1 MFFATWV
8 LIAPAPGRS
17 ILPYLYH
24 HTLLHIF
31 MYMYKIQSVKLL
43 TVVVDENNYTRL
55 YNHRR
60 SMEASKVKRK
70 SVLLYIFFF
79 SEFPSQ
85 QLQQQQQKKK
95 KKKKL
100 TANYVQS
107 RITKIIDPNA
117 CTSSCI

>member
-43 TVVVDENNYTRL
+43 TVVVDENQLHKIVQSQKINGEVKT
-55 YNHRR
+55 
-60 SMEASKVKRK
+60 KRK
-70 SVLLYIFFF
+70 SVLLYFTYV
-79 SEFPSQ
+79 
-85 QLQQQQQKKK
+85 
-95 KKKKL
+95 
-100 TANYVQS
+100 TATS
-107 RITKIIDPNA
+107 R
-117 CTSSCI
+117 